1 LIYPITIRDGEGRV
15 KRVISAGE
23 ALKLYEGNVYTLTPD
38 ERRKWNNIKFK
49 GETRSK
55 SYVRVTRE
63 RKYEITCVRCGK
75 KTMRAFQRARYCDD
89 NCQVLTSRE
98 RSAKKRKEERERNV
112 RQRQEIQEIRLR
124 QNSIKGTG

>member
-55 SYVRVTRE
+55 SYVKVTRE
-63 RKYEITCVRCGK
+63 RKYEITCVRCEK
-75 KTMRAFQRARYCDD
+75 KVMRAFQRARYCEPCA
-89 NCQVLTSRE
+89 NEARKE
-98 RSAKKRKEERERNV
+98 RARQQRREERERNV